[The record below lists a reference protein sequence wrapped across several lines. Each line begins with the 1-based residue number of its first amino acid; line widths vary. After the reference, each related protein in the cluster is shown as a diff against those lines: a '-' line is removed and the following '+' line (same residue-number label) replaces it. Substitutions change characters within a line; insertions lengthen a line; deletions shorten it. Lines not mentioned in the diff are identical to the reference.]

1 LEYNKIIRRENMNK
15 KKRIRR
21 FLISERDISDK
32 SMLTIENINA
42 NYGLDI
48 KKILQIEKNIF
59 SFHWEIFYQ

>member
-1 LEYNKIIRRENMNK
+1 MNK